1 MSDTMFEKPKLEVLE
16 TPAVIETPRVEPVVK
31 VKKPRKPMTEERK
44 QALREQLKIAREIKK
59 NKKELAKPKEP
70 EITLEVGGH
79 SIPDPKPVK
88 EKKPR
93 QKKVEKKVEIPKIDD
108 SIELRRQLD
117 ALRASHKANENEL
130 LKQQITNQ
138 KLKNAKKEQMKPIM
152 EEPKGPGFPEL
163 PKSPPSPIAPQKRY
177 STYKK
182 SVWAEYGV

>member
-1 MSDTMFEKPKLEVLE
+1 MFEKPKLIEVLE
-16 TPAVIETPRVEPVVK
+16 TPSVIETPKVEPVVK
-31 VKKPRKPMTEERK
+31 VKKPRKPMSEERK
-44 QALREQLKIAREIKK
+44 EALREQLKVAREIKK
-59 NKKELAKPKEP
+59 NKKEASKPKEP

-79 SIPDPKPVK
+79 SIPEPNPVK

-138 KLKNAKKEQMKPIM
+138 KLKNAKKEQMKVII
-152 EEPKGPGFPEL
+152 EEPKEAL

-182 SVWAEYGV
+182 SVWAEYN

>member
-1 MSDTMFEKPKLEVLE
+1 MFEKPKLIEVLE
-16 TPAVIETPRVEPVVK
+16 TPTVIETPKVEPATPMK
-31 VKKPRKPMTEERK
+31 VKKPRKPMSEERK
-44 QALREQLKIAREIKK
+44 EALREQLKGAREIKK
-59 NKKELAKPKEP
+59 NKREASKPKEP

-79 SIPDPKPVK
+79 SIPEPVSKPVK

-93 QKKVEKKVEIPKIDD
+93 QKKVEIPKIDD

-138 KLKNAKKEQMKPIM
+138 KLKNAKKEKMKPIM

-182 SVWAEYGV
+182 SVWAEFGV

>member
-1 MSDTMFEKPKLEVLE
+1 MFEQSKLIEVLE
-16 TPAVIETPRVEPVVK
+16 TPTVIETPSVEPAVK
-31 VKKPRKPMTEERK
+31 VKKPRKPRKEMTEERK

-59 NKKELAKPKEP
+59 NKKEASKPKEP

-88 EKKPR
+88 EKKLR
-93 QKKVEKKVEIPKIDD
+93 QKKVEIPKIDD

-138 KLKNAKKEQMKPIM
+138 KLKNAKKEQMKPII
-152 EEPKGPGFPEL
+152 EEPKEAL

-182 SVWAEYGV
+182 SVWAEYD